1 MPFNDPDGY
10 ETDSQDIEIGKS
22 LMTKKNHPQI
32 SIYIAMSIDG
42 YIARKNGG
50 LDWLEYGHTGDE
62 DYGFKKFI
70 GSVDAL
76 VLGRNTYEVV
86 SGFDKWPY
94 EGKKVIVLSNTLNVV
109 RKEVELFCG
118 QLTDLAS
125 MLHSEGIKRVWVDG
139 GTTVS
144 RFLEAGLVDDI
155 TISIIAMV
163 LGSGIPLFNTMNRE
177 HKCRLISTQSYPSG
191 LVQLKY
197 EVAHDS

>member
-1 MPFNDPDGY
+1 MDQTNRP
-10 ETDSQDIEIGKS
+10 KV
-22 LMTKKNHPQI
+22 

-50 LDWLEYGHTGDE
+50 LDWLEYGHSVDE

-70 GSVDAL
+70 GSIDAL

-94 EGKKVIVLSNTLNVV
+94 EGKKVIVLSNTLSEV
-109 RKEVELFCG
+109 RKEAELFCG

-125 MLHSEGIKRVWVDG
+125 RLHSEGIKRVWVDG
-139 GTTVS
+139 GITVS
-144 RFLEAGLVDDI
+144 KFLEAGLVDDI
-155 TISIIAMV
+155 TISVIAMV
-163 LGSGIPLFNTMNRE
+163 LGSGIPLFSTMNRE